1 MLFSLE
7 FGDLVFSMNEALLKL
22 GLAFV
27 EFGGV
32 LGLIKGLLVLLVDLG
47 LRLGI
52 LELSSQE
59 FYE

>member
-1 MLFSLE
+1 MLLALE
-7 FGDLVFSMNEALLKL
+7 FFDLVFSMIEALLEL

-32 LGLIKGLLVLLVDLG
+32 LGLIKRLLVLLFDFL